1 MTSKTF
7 KTTLRATLRGALK
20 GAVLAGGLAL
30 ATGCAAPA
38 DDTVTGPRVMG
49 LSTVDIVV
57 GESLGLYGHNLNAE
71 GVQTRITFNGN
82 YYTDD
87 GQQEVVHLTF
97 VPDADGELT
106 VDGETF
112 DAMRLPRFGP
122 FNNPFSSSDRPGTF
136 NGQIIAETEDADG
149 VVTTD
154 AKPLAL
160 ALDVGPSLIIE
171 TFAPVMFPE
180 EGGVEPV
187 DCGAPALRALGGVPY
202 YLEVR
207 PVGIKAVRFEYEFS
221 RINGSDG
228 AVWFTHEPD
237 QVVATDV
244 LGDVEMIMFNP
255 VPNDERFYVA
265 GIRVVAYDAE
275 GNSVETALP
284 MTVHRPIEIEYDGNY
299 EIAERYEPVPVSG
312 CIPGSVG
319 SRATYSE
326 SRTETRQRSVSVTM
340 SSTFSQQ
347 AGVTRSM
354 DYREGI
360 SEGNSR
366 SRSLAG
372 TEREEESISESQNL
386 TYSEDESTRV
396 GLSTMD
402 GESWGWNTSQG
413 LSDTESAN
421 RSREVYGEVNGSV
434 TGTASGEAGIP
445 LLAKGKVST
454 SATVGVRAGGGVG
467 WGGGNSH
474 TVTSDEGYNMGGSRA
489 ETRSFGSTV
498 NQGRTQSLGG
508 SYALARSNSRTV
520 TDSENLSNT
529 RTWDMSQGVSENE
542 TISESQ
548 EVARNTTIVESSSD
562 QTVQSYGGIIPR
574 NQFGI
579 FYRQTTRWVRR
590 AEVKAYNLCGLT
602 RHMGELQFNEW
613 TWAPDLAIGP
623 TCDGQ
628 PPASELPAAVCLIEP
643 CGG

>member
-1 MTSKTF
+1 MS
-7 KTTLRATLRGALK
+7 KTTLKSTLNSVLK
-20 GAVLAGGLAL
+20 GAILAGGLAFV
-30 ATGCAAPA
+30 GCAAPA
-38 DDTVTGPRVMG
+38 DETVTGPRVMG
-49 LSTVDIVV
+49 LSTADIVI
-57 GESLGLYGHNLNAE
+57 GESLGLYGHNLNAD
-71 GVQTRITFNGN
+71 GVQTRVTFNGA
-82 YYTDD
+82 YFTDD
-87 GQQEVVHLTF
+87 GKQEIVRLTLI
-97 VPDADGELT
+97 PEADGELT

-112 DAMRLPRFGP
+112 DALRLPRFGP
-122 FNNPFSSSDRPGTF
+122 FNNPFSSGNRPGTF

-149 VVTTD
+149 IVTTD
-154 AKPLAL
+154 AKPLSL
-160 ALDVGPSLIIE
+160 ALDVGASLIIE
-171 TFAPVMFPE
+171 KFAPVIFPE
-180 EGGVEPV
+180 SGGVEPV

-221 RINGSDG
+221 RINGSEG
-228 AVWFTHEPD
+228 AVWFTHTPE

-326 SRTETRQRSVSVTM
+326 SRTETRQKSVSMTL
-340 SSTFSQQ
+340 STRFSQQ
-347 AGVTRSM
+347 AGITRSM
-354 DYREGI
+354 DFQEGI

-366 SRSLAG
+366 SRSLSG
-372 TEREEESISESQNL
+372 TEREEERISETQNVS
-386 TYSEDESTRV
+386 YSENETTRV

-421 RSREVYGEVNGSV
+421 RSREVYGEVNGAV
-434 TGTASGEAGIP
+434 TVSASGEAGIP

-467 WGGGNSH
+467 WGSGNSH
-474 TVTSDEGYNMGGSRA
+474 TVSQDEGYNMGGSRA
-489 ETRSFGSTV
+489 ESRSFGSTTS
-498 NQGRTQSLGG
+498 QGRTESLGG

-520 TDSENLSNT
+520 TDVENLSNT
-529 RTWDMSQGVSENE
+529 RTWNVSQGVSENE
-542 TISESQ
+542 TISESEDIARQ
-548 EVARNTTIVESSSD
+548 ETIVASSSE
-562 QTVQSYGGIIPR
+562 TTFRSFGGIIPR

-579 FYRQTTRWVRR
+579 FYRQTTRMVRR
-590 AEVKAYNLCGLT
+590 AEVKAYNMCGLA

-613 TWAPDLAIGP
+613 VWAPDLAIGP
-623 TCDGQ
+623 SCDGQ
-628 PPASELPAAVCLIEP
+628 PPASELPPAVCLIEP

>member
-1 MTSKTF
+1 MTRKTLN
-7 KTTLRATLRGALK
+7 TLKVLK
-20 GAVLAGGLAL
+20 SAALAGGLAL
-30 ATGCAAPA
+30 ASGCAAPA

-49 LSTVDIVV
+49 LSTADIVV

-71 GVQTRITFNGN
+71 GVQTRITFNGAF
-82 YYTDD
+82 YADD
-87 GQQEVVHLTF
+87 GQQELVHLTF
-97 VPDADGELT
+97 VPEADGELT

-136 NGQIIAETEDADG
+136 NGQIIAETQDADG
-149 VVTTD
+149 IVTTD
-154 AKPLAL
+154 AKPLSL

-171 TFAPVMFPE
+171 KFAPVMFPE

-187 DCGAPALRALGGVPY
+187 ECGAPALRALGGVPY

-228 AVWFTHEPD
+228 AVWFTHEPE

-265 GIRVVAYDAE
+265 GIRVVAYDAD

-299 EIAERYEPVPVSG
+299 EIAEQYEPVPVSG

-319 SRATYSE
+319 SRVSYSE
-326 SRTETRQRSVSVTM
+326 SRTETRQRSVSVTL
-340 SSTFSQQ
+340 SSRFSQQ
-347 AGVTRSM
+347 AGVTQSM
-354 DYREGI
+354 NWQEGI
-360 SEGNSR
+360 SEGNST
-366 SRSLAG
+366 SRSLSG
-372 TEREEESISESQNL
+372 TEREEERISESQNL
-386 TYSEDESTRV
+386 TYSENESTRV
-396 GLSTMD
+396 GLSTTD

-434 TGTASGEAGIP
+434 TASASGEAGIP

-467 WGGGNSH
+467 WGNGNSH
-474 TVTSDEGYNMGGSRA
+474 TVSRDQGYNMGGSRQ
-489 ETRSFGSTV
+489 ESRSFGSTTS
-498 NQGRTQSLGG
+498 QGRTQSLTG

-520 TDSENLSNT
+520 TDTENLSNT
-529 RTWDMSQGVSENE
+529 RTWNLSQGVSENE
-542 TISESQ
+542 TVSESE

-562 QTVQSYGGIIPR
+562 RTELAITSTIPR
-574 NQFGI
+574 NQVGI

-590 AEVKAYNLCGLT
+590 AEVKAYNLCGLA

-613 TWAPDLAIGP
+613 TWSSDLALGP
-623 TCDGQ
+623 TCEGQ
-628 PPASELPAAVCLIEP
+628 PPPSELPSAACYIEP